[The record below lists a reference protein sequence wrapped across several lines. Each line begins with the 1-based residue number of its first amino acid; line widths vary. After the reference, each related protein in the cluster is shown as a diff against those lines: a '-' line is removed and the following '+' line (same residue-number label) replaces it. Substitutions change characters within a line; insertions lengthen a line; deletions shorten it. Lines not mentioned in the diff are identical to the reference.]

1 MKTSQNLGFTLKNLL
16 HYIEPVEIVNHDDM
30 TDGNSRQGKI
40 GNKSYFKTHGLA
52 KDQLLN

>member
-16 HYIEPVEIVNHDDM
+16 HYIQPVEIVNHDDM